1 MKIAEIFYSIQGEGL
16 LAGLPSV
23 FIRTSGCNL
32 RCRWCDTP
40 YTSWK
45 PEGEVLT
52 LEAIVSAV
60 EQYPVKH
67 IVVTGGEPML
77 MRDIGG
83 LTSRLKARGYHLT
96 LETAATLYTPVTC
109 DLASISPK
117 LSNATPWTEQG
128 GRYARKHETLRINVE
143 VIQTFVRAYPYQL
156 KFVVDTLEDLAEI
169 ETLLAEVGQID
180 RQLVL
185 LMPQGRTSDELTAK
199 TQWIAEA
206 CKTHGFRFCPRLHI
220 DLYGNKRGT

>member
-45 PEGEVLT
+45 PEGETLT
-52 LEAIVSAV
+52 LEAIVAAV
-60 EQYPVKH
+60 EQYPAKH
-67 IVVTGGEPML
+67 VVVTGGEPML
-77 MRDIGG
+77 MRNIGG
-83 LTSRLKARGYHLT
+83 LTSRLKTRGYHIT

-117 LSNATPWTEQG
+117 LSNSTPWTEDG
-128 GRYARKHETLRINVE
+128 GKYARKHEAFRINIE
-143 VIQTFVRAYPYQL
+143 VVRTFLRACPYQL

-169 ETLLAEVGQID
+169 ETLLAEVGQVN

-185 LMPQGRTSDELTAK
+185 LMPQGRTPDELTAK